1 MSATLLEIPSQ
12 PDIETLQGPA
22 LETGAR
28 NGTSGE
34 FMAFSQSMSGNNT
47 TYTLGAYN
55 LTSNTTY
62 QINHTYSGYGA
73 WNGLGFTP
81 QGNTSWV
88 FSIDYSGLNT
98 GCYNFTALMWE
109 QSTWTLIQ
117 NSTWTFAIN
126 MNLTDCFGSPP
137 PPGGN
142 NSSEWLMSWTNSQIH
157 NSSNAIDLNWSA
169 GSLATNNITYNV
181 SVDVY
186 GVVNNNTTIVW
197 SNSITFSPT
206 SNSTFGTFLIPPN
219 TLSLG
224 CYYASFGISDD
235 NSGLLFDYDGFN
247 FDVDFDCSTIGG
259 NNTGGNNSYEW
270 LMGWTNSQI
279 YNSSNTIDLN
289 WSAGSLATNNITY
302 NVSVDVYGM
311 VNNNTTVVWSDSISF
326 SPTSNSTSG
335 TFQIPPNT
343 LSLGCYYASFELS
356 DNDDGMVFDYDGVNF
371 DVDVDCSSN
380 GGNNTGGP
388 GINAWPYDGFTGND
402 ILDYQLNN
410 TDAIET
416 NVWGNTVNS
425 SNYTLGVWITDE
437 NGVPVHN
444 FTEDGPWVME
454 GFNVHFVPGM
464 GNGINMTG
472 VGLGDGCY
480 DFHATLTEGS
490 ILWEYETW
498 PFTINTNFT
507 DCYNTGG
514 NNTGG
519 NNNTDC
525 GTNNSFTSVMSWTD
539 SSSYIQGT
547 DPFGSFYV
555 NCTVIGTNYTLEYH
569 VYDISNGNISWAGTW
584 SWIAQSNYSSFS
596 ESFLGLTEGDYCMV
610 ADLYNLSSPSPFVVD
625 DGGQT
630 CFQILAN
637 NTSGNNSG
645 GNNNNTHGAMFV
657 YIQSGTYGFGISEQL
672 PLSLHFPAPPMAN
685 NSPYEMSQICSVDSG
700 HTVDVFSTWV
710 YSEGGNAGDF
720 NNITS
725 WSVNNDNGLQ
735 LDHFSYDPMFDIIG
749 FANPMVVFEDDA
761 NWSGHISAEV
771 FDQAAWTC
779 VNSTPSGNNTVTNTA
794 PIVSNVSISP
804 SQPTSTVALNCQYAV
819 YDAEGDTTVAT
830 VTWSVNGTVVLNG
843 SDDLSSGFAAGDE
856 VTCSVSAN
864 DGQETSNIGSDSVII
879 QAESPAEEDDDNAGF
894 LPSLG
899 AIGTMAAIAVGVFA
913 SRRKNE

>member
-1 MSATLLEIPSQ
+1 MQKKSVVIIAVLFIIQSMSATLLEIPSQ

-186 GVVNNNTTIVW
+186 G
-197 SNSITFSPT
+197 
-206 SNSTFGTFLIPPN
+206 
-219 TLSLG
+219 
-224 CYYASFGISDD
+224 
-235 NSGLLFDYDGFN
+235 
-247 FDVDFDCSTIGG
+247 
-259 NNTGGNNSYEW
+259 
-270 LMGWTNSQI
+270 
-279 YNSSNTIDLN
+279 
-289 WSAGSLATNNITY
+289 
-302 NVSVDVYGM
+302 M

-356 DNDDGMVFDYDGVNF
+356 DDDDGMVFDYDGVNF

>member
-1 MSATLLEIPSQ
+1 MQKKSVVIIAVLFIIQSMSATLLEIPSQ

-302 NVSVDVYGM
+302 NVSV
-311 VNNNTTVVWSDSISF
+311 
-326 SPTSNSTSG
+326 
-335 TFQIPPNT
+335 
-343 LSLGCYYASFELS
+343 
-356 DNDDGMVFDYDGVNF
+356 
-371 DVDVDCSSN
+371 
-380 GGNNTGGP
+380 
-388 GINAWPYDGFTGND
+388 
-402 ILDYQLNN
+402 
-410 TDAIET
+410 
-416 NVWGNTVNS
+416 
-425 SNYTLGVWITDE
+425 
-437 NGVPVHN
+437 
-444 FTEDGPWVME
+444 
-454 GFNVHFVPGM
+454 
-464 GNGINMTG
+464 
-472 VGLGDGCY
+472 
-480 DFHATLTEGS
+480 
-490 ILWEYETW
+490 
-498 PFTINTNFT
+498 
-507 DCYNTGG
+507 
-514 NNTGG
+514 
-519 NNNTDC
+519 
-525 GTNNSFTSVMSWTD
+525 
-539 SSSYIQGT
+539 
-547 DPFGSFYV
+547 
-555 NCTVIGTNYTLEYH
+555 
-569 VYDISNGNISWAGTW
+569 
-584 SWIAQSNYSSFS
+584 
-596 ESFLGLTEGDYCMV
+596 
-610 ADLYNLSSPSPFVVD
+610 
-625 DGGQT
+625 
-630 CFQILAN
+630 
-637 NTSGNNSG
+637 
-645 GNNNNTHGAMFV
+645 
-657 YIQSGTYGFGISEQL
+657 
-672 PLSLHFPAPPMAN
+672 
-685 NSPYEMSQICSVDSG
+685 
-700 HTVDVFSTWV
+700 
-710 YSEGGNAGDF
+710 
-720 NNITS
+720 
-725 WSVNNDNGLQ
+725 
-735 LDHFSYDPMFDIIG
+735 
-749 FANPMVVFEDDA
+749 
-761 NWSGHISAEV
+761 
-771 FDQAAWTC
+771 
-779 VNSTPSGNNTVTNTA
+779 
-794 PIVSNVSISP
+794 
-804 SQPTSTVALNCQYAV
+804 
-819 YDAEGDTTVAT
+819 
-830 VTWSVNGTVVLNG
+830 
-843 SDDLSSGFAAGDE
+843 
-856 VTCSVSAN
+856 
-864 DGQETSNIGSDSVII
+864 
-879 QAESPAEEDDDNAGF
+879 
-894 LPSLG
+894 
-899 AIGTMAAIAVGVFA
+899 
-913 SRRKNE
+913 